1 MVRALLIGILSSFF
15 FSFTFILNRSM
26 HLSGGFWIWSGS
38 LRYLFTLPILA
49 LLVHRTVGLHRIH
62 SLVRKQLGRWLLWST
77 VGFGLFYAPL
87 CFAGDYGES
96 WLVAAS
102 WQITIVAGVFL
113 TPLFGKKIEVRNLFA
128 ALIILSGV
136 LLLQIRYLEGFQIGI
151 LLSVLLPILIAAVAY
166 PLGNRKMMQLCDSQV
181 TTLERVYG
189 MTLCSMPFWLAL
201 SVVAVGVSG
210 LPSLD
215 QTGQSFLTA
224 LFSGIIA
231 TMLFF
236 YATDSVKQD
245 HKSLAVVES
254 TQAGEVIFS
263 LLGGMLLL
271 KDPSPDAFG
280 YAGIALIVAGIV
292 INSILSNSDK

>member
-1 MVRALLIGILSSFF
+1 MIRALLIGILSSFF
-15 FSFTFILNRSM
+15 FSFTFVLNRSM
-26 HLSGGFWIWSGS
+26 HLAGGYWIWSGS
-38 LRYLFTLPILA
+38 LRYLFTLPLLA
-49 LLVHRTVGLHRIH
+49 LLVHKVYGLHRIH
-62 SLVRKQLGRWLLWST
+62 SLIRRQARSWLLWST

-87 CFAGDYGES
+87 CYAGDYGES

-128 ALIILSGV
+128 AMIILSGV

-151 LLSVLLPILIAAVAY
+151 LLSVLLPILVAAISY
-166 PLGNRKMMQLCDSQV
+166 PLGNRKMMQLCDAQV

-189 MTLCSMPFWLAL
+189 MTLCSMPFWLLL
-201 SVVAVGVSG
+201 SAVAVGVSG

-215 QTGQSFLTA
+215 QTVQSFLTA

-245 HKSLAVVES
+245 HKRLAVVES

-271 KDPSPDAFG
+271 KDPLPDAFG
-280 YAGIALIVAGIV
+280 NAGIALIVAGIV
-292 INSILSNSDK
+292 VNSILSNK

>member
-1 MVRALLIGILSSFF
+1 MIRALLIGILSSFF
-15 FSFTFILNRSM
+15 FSFTFVLNRSM

-38 LRYLFTLPILA
+38 LRYLFTLPILFV
-49 LLVHRTVGLHRIH
+49 LVHRTYGLHRIH
-62 SLVRKQLGRWLLWST
+62 SLVRQQLGPWLLWST

-102 WQITIVAGVFL
+102 WQITIVAGVLL
-113 TPLFGKKIEVRNLFA
+113 TPLFGKRIEFRNLIA

-151 LLSVLLPILIAAVAY
+151 LLSVLLPILIAAVSY

-189 MTLCSMPFWLAL
+189 MTLCSVPFWLLL
-201 SVVAVGVSG
+201 SAVAVGVKG

-245 HKSLAVVES
+245 HKRLAVVES

-263 LLGGMLLL
+263 LLGGLLL
-271 KDPSPDAFG
+271 LQDPMPDAFG
-280 YAGIALIVAGIV
+280 YAGITLIIAGIV
-292 INSILSNSDK
+292 VNSILSNK

>member
-1 MVRALLIGILSSFF
+1 MVRALLIGTLSSFF

-26 HLSGGFWIWSGS
+26 HLSGGYWIWSGS

-49 LLVHRTVGLHRIH
+49 LLVHRTYGLHRIH
-62 SLVRKQLGRWLLWST
+62 SLVRQQLGRWLLWST

-128 ALIILSGV
+128 AMIILSGV
-136 LLLQIRYLEGFQIGI
+136 LLLQIRYLEGLQIGI
-151 LLSVLLPILIAAVAY
+151 LLSVLLPILIAAVSY

-189 MTLCSMPFWLAL
+189 MTLCSMPFWMLL
-201 SVVAVGVSG
+201 SVVAVGASG

-215 QTGQSFLTA
+215 QTGQSLLTA

-231 TMLFF
+231 TILFF

-245 HKSLAVVES
+245 HKRLAVVES

-263 LLGGMLLL
+263 LLGGLLL
-271 KDPSPDAFG
+271 LQDPLPDAFG

-292 INSILSNSDK
+292 VNSTLSNP

>member
-1 MVRALLIGILSSFF
+1 
-15 FSFTFILNRSM
+15 
-26 HLSGGFWIWSGS
+26 
-38 LRYLFTLPILA
+38 
-49 LLVHRTVGLHRIH
+49 
-62 SLVRKQLGRWLLWST
+62 
-77 VGFGLFYAPL
+77 
-87 CFAGDYGES
+87 
-96 WLVAAS
+96 
-102 WQITIVAGVFL
+102 
-113 TPLFGKKIEVRNLFA
+113 
-128 ALIILSGV
+128 
-136 LLLQIRYLEGFQIGI
+136 
-151 LLSVLLPILIAAVAY
+151 
-166 PLGNRKMMQLCDSQV
+166 MQLCDSQV

-189 MTLCSMPFWLAL
+189 MTLCSMPFWLML

-245 HKSLAVVES
+245 HKRLAVVES

-263 LLGGMLLL
+263 LLGGLLL
-271 KDPSPDAFG
+271 LQDPKPDTYG

>member
-1 MVRALLIGILSSFF
+1 MIRALLIGILSSFF